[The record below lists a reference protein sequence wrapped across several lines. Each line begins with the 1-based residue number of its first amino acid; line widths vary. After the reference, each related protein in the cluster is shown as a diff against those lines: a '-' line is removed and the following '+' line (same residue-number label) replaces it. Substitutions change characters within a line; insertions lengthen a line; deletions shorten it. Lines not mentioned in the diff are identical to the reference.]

1 MIAGIICCGIWPYRL
16 LSEYSLKGA
25 KPWVERFLY
34 PHLVSGRVNAQQLKD
49 VPHENDNRRSFCKN
63 APNARH

>member
-25 KPWVERFLY
+25 NPWGERFLY
-34 PHLVSGRVNAQQLKD
+34 PHLVLGRVNAQQLKD
-49 VPHENDNRRSFCKN
+49 VSS
-63 APNARH
+63 